1 MADPESSSV
10 PSAVDRTGRTGPVAV
25 YAISVASEL
34 SGMSVQALRLYE
46 RRGLLTPERTGG
58 RTRRY
63 SDADIH
69 RLRRIGQLLVE
80 GLNLAGIE
88 RVLQLE
94 ERNERLEA
102 ENTTLA
108 DRARRLRADTV
119 RLAADNVSLRAA
131 ARAGDRDEMAG

>member
-1 MADPESSSV
+1 MSDDESAPADR
-10 PSAVDRTGRTGPVAV
+10 SAGRGAPVAV
-25 YAISVASEL
+25 YAISVAAEL
-34 SGMSVQALRLYE
+34 SGLSIQALRLYE

-63 SDADIH
+63 SDADVH

-80 GLNLAGIE
+80 GLNLAGVE
-88 RVLQLE
+88 RVLHLE
-94 ERNERLEA
+94 EHNARLRA
-102 ENTTLA
+102 ENSTLV

-131 ARAGDRDEMAG
+131 ARDLERDQAAG

>member
-1 MADPESSSV
+1 MAEPGSPV

-34 SGMSVQALRLYE
+34 AGMSIQALRLYE

-69 RLRRIGQLLVE
+69 RLRRIGQLLMD

-94 ERNERLEA
+94 ERNEQLEA

>member
-1 MADPESSSV
+1 MPDGQGEPTV
-10 PSAVDRTGRTGPVAV
+10 TGGPRSARTDPVAV
-25 YAISVASEL
+25 YAISVAAEL
-34 SGMSVQALRLYE
+34 SGLSIQALRLYE

-88 RVLQLE
+88 RVLHLE
-94 ERNERLEA
+94 EHNERLQA
-102 ENTTLA
+102 ENTMLT

-131 ARAGDRDEMAG
+131 ARTGERDEVAG